1 MDFKFANR
9 GVANA
14 GLTTG
19 IIGTALGALNSLGGL
34 AGAAMP
40 VGSCAGACG
49 SVTPFTTQYDAGLAA
64 RIAELETE
72 VKLRD
77 ANIFTDNKI
86 LEVYKFFDGE
96 LKDVRKELCN
106 QAVIN
111 ERTAGAFKAV
121 EQDIIC
127 TRNEL
132 YASIARERDER
143 CCADNSIVTYVN
155 NTFYPKEV
163 VDVTVG
169 TATTAQP
176 LYNPLPRS
184 GGCGC
189 GCGNV
194 SYRTA
199 TVINPVQA

>member
-1 MDFKFANR
+1 MDFKFASR

-19 IIGTALGALNSLGGL
+19 IIGTALGALNSLGGI
-34 AGAAMP
+34 AGAAIP
-40 VGSCAGACG
+40 ASCAGACG
-49 SVTPFTTQYDAGLAA
+49 APTPFTTQYDAGLSA

-77 ANIFTDNKI
+77 ANIFTDQKI
-86 LEVYKFFDGE
+86 LDVYKYFDGE

-143 CCADNSIVTYVN
+143 CCADNAIVTYVN

-163 VDVTVG
+163 VAVTVDATS
-169 TATTAQP
+169 TAAQP

-194 SYRTA
+194 SYRT
-199 TVINPVQA
+199 VGSNPTQA